1 MKTNYLWAAV
11 EVITNERKPYK
22 QMEVKGFLNQYG
34 MEVLSTMDKM
44 LADLHEGC
52 TCKRFVNMYA
62 NNYKFKYNEIDSL
75 LAYVEYLA
83 GKECGQ
89 NELSK

>member
-1 MKTNYLWAAV
+1 MKTNYLRAAV

-22 QMEVKGFLNQYG
+22 QMEVKGLLNQYG
-34 MEVLSTMDKM
+34 KEILSAMDKM

-52 TCKRFVNMYA
+52 TCQRFVDIYA
-62 NNYKFKYNEIDSL
+62 NNYKFKYSEIDSL

-83 GKECGQ
+83 GKECGK